1 MNKSPCVSVFFFF
14 FFCRCKTQEYI
25 YELGLTSCLFWGLF
39 GGMGYMFVGCV
50 WFL

>member
-14 FFCRCKTQEYI
+14 FFCRCGDMEYI